1 MQASWPVKAARS
13 SNKWGEGG
21 KKNIKTNQNIQTNAA
36 FTWRLSHVH
45 WGQGG
50 KTQKCSSSPSLQSGR
65 WSHTN
70 VYGTRSA
77 PLLHSNIGGS
87 GVRGASQDT
96 WVSAQQSL
104 LMSHDKN
111 LCVT

>member
-13 SNKWGEGG
+13 SNKWGEGE
-21 KKNIKTNQNIQTNAA
+21 KHIKTKHTNAA
-36 FTWRLSHVH
+36 FTWRLSHVQ

-50 KTQKCSSSPSLQSGR
+50 KTQKCSSSPPLQSGR

-70 VYGTRSA
+70 VYGTGSA

-87 GVRGASQDT
+87 GVRGESQDT